1 MVRLTTPLGMSYDVA
16 FSTGVDLMD
25 SKQRPRRTTA
35 TTPDASTRQRTG
47 PGRPT
52 RDRARQRGEELLD
65 IALDLFLEKGFER
78 TTIDAITAAAGMAK
92 RTVYQRYH
100 DKTALFKAALQ
111 RAIEEWIVPVE
122 RLHAAETVDLE
133 ESLLRI
139 GHILVENIMSPA
151 GLRLMRITNT
161 ESGRLPEIG
170 VYALKQGT
178 DRTVAYLADLFR
190 RRIGTRAVKIID
202 PDEAAMGFLYLV
214 VGGPASATA
223 WGMEIEKAQID
234 KHTTDCVR
242 LFMYGLLP
250 RAEHRHVDPSADVQ
264 QHGSGAAESQRMAA
278 LEDENRRLKVLLA
291 ESMLSLAACR
301 DQEHR

>member
-1 MVRLTTPLGMSYDVA
+1 MDNKQRSRHTPG
-16 FSTGVDLMD
+16 TGVRTPVD
-25 SKQRPRRTTA
+25 KPRR
-35 TTPDASTRQRTG
+35 G

-52 RDRARQRGEELLD
+52 RDQTMQRNEELLD

-78 TTIDAITAAAGMAK
+78 TTIDAITASVGMAK

-122 RLHAAETVDLE
+122 RLHAAETENLE

-139 GHILVENIMSPA
+139 GQILVENIMSPA
-151 GLRLMRITNT
+151 GLRLMRITNA

-190 RRIGTRAVKIID
+190 RRIKPRGVEIID
-202 PDEAAMGFLYLV
+202 PEEAAMGFLYLV

-223 WGMEIEKAQID
+223 WGMVLEKTQID

-242 LFMYGLLP
+242 LFLRGLLP
-250 RAEHRHVDPSADVQ
+250 RESGGGTSSGVEARRPRNGEERLPSQPAT
-264 QHGSGAAESQRMAA
+264 HAIMSAAESQKVKA

-291 ESMLSLAACR
+291 ESTLSLADYR
-301 DQEHR
+301 DQERRQRR

>member
-1 MVRLTTPLGMSYDVA
+1 L
-16 FSTGVDLMD
+16 
-25 SKQRPRRTTA
+25 QRN
-35 TTPDASTRQRTG
+35 
-47 PGRPT
+47 
-52 RDRARQRGEELLD
+52 EELLD

-78 TTIDAITAAAGMAK
+78 TTIDAITASVGMAK

-122 RLHAAETVDLE
+122 RLHAAETENLD

-139 GHILVENIMSPA
+139 GQILVENIMSPA
-151 GLRLMRITNT
+151 GLRLMRITNA

-190 RRIGTRAVKIID
+190 RRIKPRGVEIID
-202 PDEAAMGFLYLV
+202 PEEAAMGFLYLV

-223 WGMEIEKAQID
+223 WGMVLEKTQID

-242 LFMYGLLP
+242 LFLRGLLP
-250 RAEHRHVDPSADVQ
+250 RESGGGTSSAVEARRPRNGEERLPSQPAT
-264 QHGSGAAESQRMAA
+264 HAITSGAESQKVKA

-291 ESMLSLAACR
+291 ESMLSLADYR
-301 DQEHR
+301 DQERRQRR